1 MAILGKHS
9 IGQMLVQAGKIN
21 NDQLQSALNMQENK
35 DVYIGSIFKELG
47 YLNDQEL
54 YRYLSMQMKIPFIN
68 LRYYQI
74 EDNIVDLIPER
85 IARTHKIFPL
95 FRLKNTL
102 NIAVTDP
109 LQSSS
114 MNAAMDITGLKIE
127 ANIALEHEIENAI
140 DLHYGISNFV
150 NETSNEGDSTEIS
163 ELFDETRIVELVD
176 GIIAQSH
183 RYASSD
189 VHIEPRED
197 DIRVRFR
204 IDGRLQDFQV
214 LPKEIQTAFLSR
226 LKIMANM
233 DIAETRRPQ
242 DGRILFQSDAGRL
255 DLRISTLPTLYGEK
269 AVLRLLNLAEALFS
283 LNELG
288 FEK

>member
-47 YLNDQEL
+47 DLNDQEL

-163 ELFDETRIVELVD
+163 ELFDETRIVE
-176 GIIAQSH
+176 
-183 RYASSD
+183 
-189 VHIEPRED
+189 
-197 DIRVRFR
+197 
-204 IDGRLQDFQV
+204 
-214 LPKEIQTAFLSR
+214 
-226 LKIMANM
+226 
-233 DIAETRRPQ
+233 
-242 DGRILFQSDAGRL
+242 
-255 DLRISTLPTLYGEK
+255 
-269 AVLRLLNLAEALFS
+269 
-283 LNELG
+283 
-288 FEK
+288 